1 MQKQVP
7 VIQGSILNNI
17 GENIMYYTTMHIGLL
32 VLRIRFTDT
41 DTEVMILTKYKKGGI
56 HALIINIKTIII
68 FGENQSFFKFN
79 IIFVILAKAF
89 FFKKLNFF
97 KNYFQNLRVLGM
109 ILTYKK

>member
-41 DTEVMILTKYKKGGI
+41 DTEVMILTKYKKEGI
-56 HALIINIKTIII
+56 HALIINIKTRII
-68 FGENQSFFKFN
+68 FGEN
-79 IIFVILAKAF
+79 
-89 FFKKLNFF
+89 
-97 KNYFQNLRVLGM
+97 
-109 ILTYKK
+109 